1 MLLHHTIKGAHYL
14 IPFFGGGIDSEF
26 IAAQLGLSTVTSWIT
41 VILKHPSKKLLYLNN
56 HISNKLKCCVK
67 VGLTIDKGTE

>member
-26 IAAQLGLSTVTSWIT
+26 IAAQLRECSTPETF
-41 VILKHPSKKLLYLNN
+41 
-56 HISNKLKCCVK
+56 
-67 VGLTIDKGTE
+67 